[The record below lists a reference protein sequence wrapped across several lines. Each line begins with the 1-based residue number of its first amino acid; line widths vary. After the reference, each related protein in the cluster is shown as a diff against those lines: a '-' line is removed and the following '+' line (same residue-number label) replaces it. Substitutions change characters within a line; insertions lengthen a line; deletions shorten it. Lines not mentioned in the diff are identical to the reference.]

1 MEKLILTTLLMGAAM
16 VGVVKASTLADV
28 SVEGGVSYST
38 LSTSGGVG
46 IRDDAFSYSLTL
58 SAPVKAGGT
67 ASVGIDI
74 FDVDG
79 GYEQD
84 ISLSYSRDI
93 SLLNQDLEADF
104 YFQRID
110 SSFGGWDEVGASLTY
125 SHALAD
131 LTTTVWHEVGGGS
144 GGAYGVEFILSRD
157 IDTPVDG
164 LVLTPFVGV
173 NLADE
178 YTAFEAG
185 LGASY
190 QITEA
195 ASVFVKGA
203 YNDNDLDSSSAYS
216 LDDEWSVGAGVSYKF

>member
-1 MEKLILTTLLMGAAM
+1 MKKLILTTLLMGAAM
-16 VGVVKASTLADV
+16 VGAVKASTLADV

-74 FDVDG
+74 FDVDE

-84 ISLSYSRDI
+84 ISLSYSRGV
-93 SLLNQDLEADF
+93 SLLGQDLEADF

-185 LGASY
+185 LAASY
-190 QITEA
+190 EITEA
-195 ASVFVKGA
+195 ASVFVKGG
-203 YNDNDLDSSSAYS
+203 YNNHDLDSSSAYS
-216 LDDEWSVGAGVSYKF
+216 LDNEWSIGAGVSYKF